1 MISKYHHKKKG
12 VKFVLRI
19 RMMKEAYEEIKKAD
33 PRTAITMNYIRRLVI
48 SGAVPSIRA
57 GSRYLINM
65 EELEHYLANPKRQEL
80 DRIRQYEQAG
90 GKIRRIAE

>member
-1 MISKYHHKKKG
+1 MI
-12 VKFVLRI
+12 RI

-33 PRTAITMNYIRRLVI
+33 PGTAITMNYIRKLVI
-48 SGAVPSIRA
+48 SGAVPSMRA

-65 EELEHYLANPKRQEL
+65 DDLENYLANPQRQEL
-80 DRIRQYEQAG
+80 DRIRQFQQAG

>member
-1 MISKYHHKKKG
+1 M
-12 VKFVLRI
+12 LRI

-33 PRTAITMNYIRRLVI
+33 PGTAITMNYICKLII
-48 SGAVPSIRA
+48 SGAVPSMRA

-65 EELEHYLANPKRQEL
+65 DDLENYLANPQRQEL
-80 DRIRQYEQAG
+80 DRIRQFQQAG

>member
-1 MISKYHHKKKG
+1 MM
-12 VKFVLRI
+12 RI

-33 PRTAITMNYIRRLVI
+33 PGTAISMNYIRKLVI

-65 EELEHYLANPKRQEL
+65 DDLENYLANPQRHEL
-80 DRIRQYEQAG
+80 DRLRQYQQAG